1 MRGHRGQKC
10 RRIQTIACCCGD
22 IRSDASKRLVL
33 AWLAVESTL
42 TTSPS
47 ASSRRTFGAAP
58 SCLAVR
64 MPSIGVKSKMQS
76 RPPWPM
82 SQKN

>member
-1 MRGHRGQKC
+1 MVIVVKSAAGFRPLPAAAAISVATLPNALFWPGF
-10 RRIQTIACCCGD
+10 
-22 IRSDASKRLVL
+22 
-33 AWLAVESTL
+33 AVESTL

-58 SCLAVR
+58 GCLAVR